1 MALLDKLRRIS
12 APAGLGVVPP
22 SGGELPG
29 GRFEGAWGATWL
41 RRERFACR
49 HIHGEV
55 ALGDLRRAAPPL
67 LAEVARDPALSGI
80 DLTRAVFFDSE
91 TTSLGGGVSTYVFLL
106 GLGWFEGAEFVV
118 EQHFLSDLTEEEALL
133 REVNARFARFDVA
146 VSFHGKGFDAPR
158 LSGRLAFHRLPLALP
173 RNHLDLCQIARSL
186 YRGAFSDCRLQTLER
201 ALVAFR
207 RDDDLPGAECPQA
220 YFSYLQGDRSVI
232 PRVFEHNLLDVLT
245 LPAMAVCFSREIEA
259 PAHPVVLANLGAF
272 YEASGRDREAR
283 DSYRAALAGLAQARH
298 ALYPRSLER
307 LALLERRAGR
317 HAESAALLE
326 VRRDTQPFSV
336 QALEDLSKH
345 FEHRV
350 RDFGRAEEAALDARS
365 RLLTGKI
372 SIEPRLRQQALRSL
386 DHRLDRLRRRRG
398 AAGQS

>member
-1 MALLDKLRRIS
+1 MALLDKLRRIAAPVAA
-12 APAGLGVVPP
+12 APAL
-22 SGGELPG
+22 GGEVPG
-29 GRFEGAWGATWL
+29 GRCEGAWGATWV
-41 RRERFACR
+41 RRERFACG
-49 HIHGEV
+49 HTHGAV
-55 ALGDLRRAAPPL
+55 ALGDLRRPAPPL
-67 LAEVARDPALSGI
+67 LADLARDPSLSGV
-80 DLTRAVFFDSE
+80 DLSRAVFFDSE

-106 GLGWFEGAEFVV
+106 GLGWFDGGAFVV
-118 EQHFLSDLTEEEALL
+118 EQYFLSDLTEEEALL
-133 REVNARFARFDVA
+133 REVNARFASFDVA

-158 LSGRLAFHRLPLALP
+158 LSGRLAFHGLPLALP

-186 YRGAFSDCRLQTLER
+186 YRGAFPDCRLQTLEQ
-201 ALVAFR
+201 ALVRFAR
-207 RDDDLPGAECPQA
+207 ADDLPGAECPQA

-245 LPAMAVCFSREIEA
+245 LPAMAVCFSREIDA
-259 PAHPVVLANLGAF
+259 PAHPVVLCNLGAF
-272 YEASGRDREAR
+272 YEALGRDREAR
-283 DSYRAALAGLAQARH
+283 GAYRAALEGLSAARH
-298 ALYPRSLER
+298 ALYPRALER

-326 VRRDTQPFSV
+326 VRRDTPPFSV

-372 SIEPRLRQQALRSL
+372 VLEPRLKQQALRAL
-386 DHRLDRLRRRRG
+386 DHRLERLRRRRG